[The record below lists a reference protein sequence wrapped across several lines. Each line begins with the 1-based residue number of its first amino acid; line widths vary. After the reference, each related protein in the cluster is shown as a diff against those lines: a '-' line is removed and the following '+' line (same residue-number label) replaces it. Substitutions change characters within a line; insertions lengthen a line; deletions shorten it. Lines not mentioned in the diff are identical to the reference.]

1 MKYEERKK
9 IVAKWLFDFLKR
21 YEAPPHLDK
30 EASKEEMLLMVEDIN
45 SECPN
50 TNMSGLNLLLEEVS
64 KYVRK
69 NQSSRRW
76 PTINMFVKALRENR
90 EKIKIEDL
98 DVKVND
104 NFVLDPLKIN
114 ARRIK
119 SKDPRGVHDYYIIG
133 KGAEELLKNNLVTE
147 ADLEPFRK
155 YYG

>member
-50 TNMSGLNLLLEEVS
+50 TNIGGLNWLLEEVS

-76 PTINMFVKALRENR
+76 PTINMFVKAIRENR
-90 EKIKIEDL
+90 EKIKIE
-98 DVKVND
+98 K
-104 NFVLDPLKIN
+104 
-114 ARRIK
+114 
-119 SKDPRGVHDYYIIG
+119 
-133 KGAEELLKNNLVTE
+133 
-147 ADLEPFRK
+147 
-155 YYG
+155 